1 MGREE
6 EEGRETLD
14 LCIKRVH
21 QARPSRWRRLDVSMG
36 VCMCTLTCAA
46 RLPASFVGADR
57 VDCACLRM
65 RVLRAW
71 RRRHV
76 GS

>member
-21 QARPSRWRRLDVSMG
+21 QARPSRWRRLDVNMG
-36 VCMCTLTCAA
+36 VCMCTLTPMQHAA
-46 RLPASFVGADR
+46 ETSTHTARKGASRRIWARTRNKVGGA
-57 VDCACLRM
+57 
-65 RVLRAW
+65 
-71 RRRHV
+71 
-76 GS
+76 